1 MAEYIDREALIKD
14 LIGLEKELFPD
25 HKELGPFD
33 LGILQ
38 GATFAIT
45 KTKSISAADVQPVKH
60 GRWINICGDS
70 ESMRQCSE
78 CLQDFDY
85 IDGICYLVSGQ
96 RLPPYCPNC
105 GATMDGED
113 NG

>member
-45 KTKSISAADVQPVKH
+45 KTKSISAADVQPVVRCKDC
-60 GRWINICGDS
+60 RWWCTDCMPDEFGWCDARMNKATDEDWFCA
-70 ESMRQCSE
+70 
-78 CLQDFDY
+78 
-85 IDGICYLVSGQ
+85 DGK
-96 RLPPYCPNC
+96 RRTDD
-105 GATMDGED
+105 A
-113 NG
+113 